1 MQVSITNTVTQ
12 QEKEELFV
20 GLRAYNAQFLDM
32 ATFSGDIG
40 VYVRDEKGV
49 MLGGLIGVRKGDWL
63 NIDYLWVS
71 DTVRGTG
78 VGSQLI
84 KAAEEEARRKGCK
97 HALVDTASFQARP
110 FMKNRGISCRC
121 LCRTIPIRVCSVITW
136 RKRFKRGSVVRYS
149 AIYCESLSEFKARY
163 LSSFQAQAHAL
174 AWSRKPWRW
183 QWNVQQNSSKRG
195 EIRQ

>member
-1 MQVSITNTVTQ
+1 MHLSITENVTLA
-12 QEKEELFV
+12 EKEELLT
-20 GLRAYNAQFLDM
+20 GLRAYNARFLDL

-49 MLGGLIGVRKGDWL
+49 MLGGLIGVRKGGWL

-110 FMKNRGISCRC
+110 FYEKQGYQLQM
-121 LCRTIPIRVCSVITW
+121 
-136 RKRFKRGSVVRYS
+136 
-149 AIYCESLSEFKARY
+149 SLQDYPYQGMQRHYLAKA
-163 LSSFQAQAHAL
+163 L
-174 AWSRKPWRW
+174 
-183 QWNVQQNSSKRG
+183 
-195 EIRQ
+195 